1 MENKHIET
9 EYLND
14 RTRDIPSFQ
23 ILQIP
28 INFHVLNFNR
38 WLRVSYRAR
47 WYLRIESRYHLIIPR
62 NNNNTNSFSNLSM
75 FSFK

>member
-23 ILQIP
+23 ILQ
-28 INFHVLNFNR
+28 FQ
-38 WLRVSYRAR
+38 
-47 WYLRIESRYHLIIPR
+47 LIF
-62 NNNNTNSFSNLSM
+62 TC
-75 FSFK
+75 

>member
-14 RTRDIPSFQ
+14 RTRDILSFQ

-38 WLRVSYRAR
+38 WF
-47 WYLRIESRYHLIIPR
+47 RIERDGIFELNRVTI
-62 NNNNTNSFSNLSM
+62 
-75 FSFK
+75 